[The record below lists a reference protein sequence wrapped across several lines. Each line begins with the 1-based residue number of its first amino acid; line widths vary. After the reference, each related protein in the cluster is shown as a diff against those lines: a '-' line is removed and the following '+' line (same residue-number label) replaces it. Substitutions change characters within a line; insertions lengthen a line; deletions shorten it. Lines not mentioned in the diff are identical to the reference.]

1 MPGKY
6 EAYEKE
12 VEGFLEKAIQEDLFE
27 VWYQPVYG
35 LKEGRFVTMEALS
48 RLKHPVF
55 GWIPP
60 DLFIMIAV
68 QNGMIQRIMPLQ
80 LHRICKFIKKNPYF
94 LTRLESIKV
103 NLSPGELAE
112 TGYCE
117 ELLAIIKSYGLPC
130 SWFQFE
136 ITETTVTRYTQTLR
150 ESVRSFQKE
159 GVKLCLDDFGSGYA
173 DLNAAINLP
182 FSVIKL
188 DRSLLQG
195 ICEKPADA
203 LFYKNIASI
212 LKDMGYKVL
221 AEGAEKKEEVELL
234 RKWNVDMI
242 QGYYFSHPLP
252 PEKLVKLYQV

>member
-1 MPGKY
+1 M
-6 EAYEKE
+6 
-12 VEGFLEKAIQEDLFE
+12 
-27 VWYQPVYG
+27 
-35 LKEGRFVTMEALS
+35 
-48 RLKHPVF
+48 
-55 GWIPP
+55 
-60 DLFIMIAV
+60 
-68 QNGMIQRIMPLQ
+68 
-80 LHRICKFIKKNPYF
+80 
-94 LTRLESIKV
+94 ESIKV